1 MTVLLFNLLIA
12 VAVTLAASAVVAF
25 ILTNVVVGYQKEL
38 IPCTSSAISATKIGK
53 TSRSLRWVLGRW
65 PVTSPETK
73 GGNYFG

>member
-38 IPCTSSAISATKIGK
+38 IPARPPQFLQQKIGK